1 MKNGWRPQEA
11 RRPKRPDRGGA
22 AVTLCDAPNDR
33 GGTWGE
39 DGTSLEGSPKAA
51 KTSDNGLIGNVL
63 GILLFAFGLAS
74 ARLPGRGDI
83 EYLPAHLPYR
93 APWRVTY
100 GPRIHLIDRGSSDG
114 PKVR

>member
-1 MKNGWRPQEA
+1 MVGGLRRHAGLSVLTEVARQWRCATRLTIAVEPGA
-11 RRPKRPDRGGA
+11 RTA
-22 AVTLCDAPNDR
+22 I
-33 GGTWGE
+33 
-39 DGTSLEGSPKAA
+39 SLEGSPKAA